1 MERRGMMASQ
11 SQLHMDQSALYTV
24 RVQGRLGSHWAKLF
38 EGMEM
43 RVESDTQGHKSTM
56 LIGRV
61 ADQAAL
67 YGLLRNLYTMGMPL
81 IAVYWNDFIDLEGED
96 KA

>member
-1 MERRGMMASQ
+1 MMAGQ
-11 SQLHMDQSALYTV
+11 PQLHMDQSAHYTV
-24 RVQGRLGSHWAKLF
+24 RVQGRLGSHWTKLF

-43 RVESDTQGHKSTM
+43 RVESDAQDRKITT
-56 LIGRV
+56 LIGQV

-81 IAVYWNDFIDLEGED
+81 IAVTWTDFVDLEGEN